1 MRRGHRRAEAQRR
14 AAADLGVPV
23 SEVLSV
29 ALFSGD
35 GVVYQDGVY
44 GMDGGGGG
52 DAA

>member
-1 MRRGHRRAEAQRR
+1 MRRGARRADAQRQ

-29 ALFSGD
+29 DLFSGD
-35 GVVYQDGVY
+35 PFTVTGEAYGYDGN
-44 GMDGGGGG
+44 GG